1 MWSSDVQHLAELS
14 ELGCVFLPSV
24 PFCVQCFITD
34 LFMDLSHKG
43 SCRALHMHSHT
54 WPRQILFNENVLKQR
69 IKLLPRMIYSEI
81 GIFFSEMDFEKQE
94 VW

>member
-1 MWSSDVQHLAELS
+1 MYSTLLNYQKLVVCFYL
-14 ELGCVFLPSV
+14 VFLFGYKV
-24 PFCVQCFITD
+24 CFITD

-43 SCRALHMHSHT
+43 GCRALHVHSHA

-69 IKLLPRMIYSEI
+69 IKFLPRMIYSEI
-81 GIFFSEMDFEKQE
+81 GIFFSELDFEKQE